1 MNKKGNIDFYNVPI
15 VDYLLSIGEP
25 LVAAG
30 RNYYQHKDHDSLK
43 INVKRNYFVWNS
55 RAGEKNASGGVVQYL
70 QIMYNMTLAEAL
82 SKVESDLS
90 DKNLKSVKRKGKA
103 YPKVFDYRVKEV
115 FVPIEAQRYLVA
127 ERKIPNSVVRHFF
140 SIDLI
145 SQNEN
150 EEIIFKWR
158 KGNDVVGFTKQG
170 TKRLTD
176 EQKETYKTDRD
187 YFKYVAPTTKEHT
200 YWGFNYLVGQPK
212 NLYFFES
219 PIDLL
224 SYYAMYEKEL
234 LDQNDF
240 WLISI
245 DGVALEKV
253 ISFISY
259 GVKHLGLKDCL
270 ESLNI
275 CFDNDS
281 AGLSALKKLQAY
293 EIHGIPFRDCTPKH
307 AEDWNEVLKLKTGKL
322 KKIITVKELNNYE

>member
-1 MNKKGNIDFYNVPI
+1 MNKERNIDFYNVPI

-25 LVAAG
+25 IEAVG

-55 RAGEKNASGGVVQYL
+55 RTGEKNARGGVVQYL

-90 DKNLKSVKRKGKA
+90 GKELKPVKRKGKA
-103 YPKVFDYRVKEV
+103 YPKVFNYKVSEV

-127 ERKIPNSVVRHFF
+127 ERKIPNSIVRHFF

-158 KGNDVVGFTKQG
+158 KGNEVVGFTKQG

-176 EQKETYKTDRD
+176 EQKETYKTERD

-212 NLYFFES
+212 YLYFFEA

-224 SYYAMYEKEL
+224 SYYALYEKKL
-234 LDQNDF
+234 LDQGDF

-245 DGVALEKV
+245 DGVAIEKV
-253 ISFISY
+253 FSFIGY
-259 GVKHLGLKDCL
+259 GMKYLQLKDCL
-270 ESLNI
+270 ETLNI

-281 AGLSALKKLQAY
+281 AGKNALKNLKVY
-293 EIHGIPFRDCTPKH
+293 EINGIPFHDHTPKY
-307 AEDWNEVLKLKTGKL
+307 AEDWNEVLKIKGV
-322 KKIITVKELNNYE
+322 I

>member
-1 MNKKGNIDFYNVPI
+1 MDKKSNIDFYNVPI
-15 VDYLLSIGEP
+15 ADYLLSIGEP
-25 LVAAG
+25 LEAVG
-30 RNYYQHKDHDSLK
+30 RNYYQHRDHDSLK
-43 INVKRNYFVWNS
+43 INATRNYFVWNS
-55 RAGEKNASGGVVQYL
+55 RAGEKNARGGVVQYL

-82 SKVESDLS
+82 SKVENDLS
-90 DKNLKSVKRKGKA
+90 GKDLKPVKRKGKA
-103 YPKVFDYRVKEV
+103 YPKVFNYKVSEV

-127 ERKIPNSVVRHFF
+127 QRKIPNSVVRHFF

-158 KGNDVVGFTKQG
+158 KGNEVVGFTKQG

-212 NLYFFES
+212 NLYFFEA

-224 SYYAMYEKEL
+224 SYYALHEKSL
-234 LDQNDF
+234 LEQGDF

-245 DGVALEKV
+245 DGLAIEKV
-253 ISFISY
+253 VSFIGY
-259 GVKHLGLKDCL
+259 GMKHLQLKDCL
-270 ESLNI
+270 ETLNV
-275 CFDNDS
+275 CFDNDD
-281 AGLSALKKLQAY
+281 AGKEALKNLQVY
-293 EIHGIPFRDCTPKH
+293 EIHDIPFDDHTPKY
-307 AEDWNEVLKLKTGKL
+307 AKDWNQVLKLKGV
-322 KKIITVKELNNYE
+322 I

>member
-1 MNKKGNIDFYNVPI
+1 MNKKRNIDFYNVPI

-25 LVAAG
+25 LEAVG
-30 RNYYQHKDHDSLK
+30 RNYYQHKYHDSLK

-55 RAGEKNASGGVVQYL
+55 RTGEKNARGGVVQYL

-90 DKNLKSVKRKGKA
+90 RKEFKPVKKKEKA
-103 YPKVFDYRVKEV
+103 YPKVFNYKVNEV

-127 ERKIPNSVVRHFF
+127 ERKIPNSIVRHFF

-158 KGNDVVGFTKQG
+158 KGNEVVGFTKQG

-176 EQKETYKTDRD
+176 EQKEIYKTERD

-212 NLYFFES
+212 NLYFFEA

-224 SYYAMYEKEL
+224 SYYALHEKKL
-234 LDQNDF
+234 LDQGDF

-245 DGVALEKV
+245 DGVAIEKV
-253 ISFISY
+253 FSFIGY
-259 GVKHLGLKDCL
+259 GMKYLQLKDCL
-270 ESLNI
+270 ETLNI

-281 AGLSALKKLQAY
+281 AGKNALKNLKVY
-293 EIHGIPFRDCTPKH
+293 EIDGIPFHDHTPKY
-307 AEDWNEVLKLKTGKL
+307 AEDWNEVLKIKGV
-322 KKIITVKELNNYE
+322 I